1 MHDPVRYP
9 SQRQYRAGLERRG
22 LGQTPEAC
30 GNPATVELRELARL
44 RDQAARRHRQDRF
57 AVCRMDAKRV
67 SARSSMPPQPDRK
80 DLRAMLDQKSRGFG
94 GAPIEERASGHI
106 CKSGEEQFAR
116 ILPYPPPG
124 KSLGAKTNHL
134 PNIQGLSCQETLL

>member
-1 MHDPVRYP
+1 
-9 SQRQYRAGLERRG
+9 
-22 LGQTPEAC
+22 
-30 GNPATVELRELARL
+30 
-44 RDQAARRHRQDRF
+44 
-57 AVCRMDAKRV
+57 MDAKRV
-67 SARSSMPPQPDRK
+67 SARASMAPKPDRK

-106 CKSGEEQFAR
+106 CESGEEQFAR

-134 PNIQGLSCQETLL
+134 PNIQGLGCRKALRDGPGTQKFRLEPPLGHPSSSELTITA